1 MGGLPQPLEQPP
13 AGDLGVR
20 VLYMLLFAVVF
31 WIVSWTLAVTA
42 VAQLLARLFSGRVS
56 PELAR
61 FGGGL
66 ARYTKQIVEYLT
78 FVTERVPYPVGEF
91 PAQ

>member
-1 MGGLPQPLEQPP
+1 MSDVPQTVESPP

-42 VAQLLARLFSGRVS
+42 IAQLLVRLLSGRPS

-61 FGGGL
+61 FGGAI
-66 ARYTKQIVEYLT
+66 ARYTKQLVEYLT
-78 FVTERVPYPVGEF
+78 FVTDRVPYPVGEF
-91 PAQ
+91 PA

>member
-1 MGGLPQPLEQPP
+1 MSGVPQPVESPP
-13 AGDLGVR
+13 DDLGVR

-31 WIVSWTLAVTA
+31 WIVSWVLAVTA
-42 VAQLLARLFSGRVS
+42 IAQLLVRTLTGKRSA
-56 PELAR
+56 ELAR

-66 ARYTKQIVEYLT
+66 ARYTEEVIEYLT
-78 FVTERVPYPVGEF
+78 FVTDRVPYPVGRF

>member
-1 MGGLPQPLEQPP
+1 MSGVPQRVEPP
-13 AGDLGVR
+13 PGDLGVR
-20 VLYMLLFAVVF
+20 ILYMLLFAIVF
-31 WIVSWTLAVTA
+31 WIVSWVLAVA
-42 VAQLLARLFSGRVS
+42 AIAQLLIRLLAGRPS

-66 ARYTKQIVEYLT
+66 GRYTRQLVEYLT
-78 FVTERVPYPVGEF
+78 FTTDRVPYPVGEF

>member
-1 MGGLPQPLEQPP
+1 MSGLPQPAERPP
-13 AGDLGVR
+13 ASDLGVR
-20 VLYMLLFAVVF
+20 FLYMVLFAVVF

-42 VAQLLARLFSGRVS
+42 IAQFFMRLLTGHIS

-61 FGGGL
+61 FGAGI

-78 FVTERVPYPVGEF
+78 FVTDRVPYPVGEF
-91 PAQ
+91 PA